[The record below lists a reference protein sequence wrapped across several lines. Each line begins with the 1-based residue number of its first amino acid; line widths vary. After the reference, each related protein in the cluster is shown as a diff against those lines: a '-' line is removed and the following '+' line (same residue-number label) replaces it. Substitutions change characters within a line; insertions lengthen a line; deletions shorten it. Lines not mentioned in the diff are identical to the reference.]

1 MEKKK
6 TSPFVYVMLIAVIVA
21 LGVFIFRRLQQNAE
35 DRRAIDKIYPRAQ

>member
-6 TSPFVYVMLIAVIVA
+6 TSPLVYVVLIAIIIA

-35 DRRAIDKIYPRAQ
+35 DRRAIEKIYPRAQ